1 MKNKKMAPIG
11 VFDSGVGGLTVAR
24 EISRQLPYENIV
36 YFGDTARVPYGSKSQ
51 NTIIRFSE
59 QIIRFLRTKQVKAIV
74 IACNTASALA
84 LDAVKDEFD
93 LPIIGV
99 VIPGARAAV
108 EATTNGKVGVVGTEA
123 TVQSGMY
130 TKVIQGMNPKIEVIE
145 KACPLFVPL
154 VEEGFKEH
162 IVTREIIEYYLESM
176 RNTDIDAMILGCTHY
191 PLLRSKIR
199 EYMGDKIQIV
209 NPAYETAM
217 DLKRLLEEE
226 EMANDET
233 TEHHSE
239 YSFMTKDVL
248 VSISGMHE
256 EIVAVTPEVEDEN
269 EAIEVVT
276 PATYYLKN
284 GKHYIVYEEVVEG
297 TSGVIK
303 NRIKINGDEC
313 VEIVK
318 SGLSNSHM
326 IFEKNKKNQTFYK
339 TPYGQM
345 LIGVN
350 TRHLQ
355 VDFEE
360 DKIAVQIDYELDVN
374 HEPMA
379 DCKIRMNIV
388 SKDSGKFSVLS

>member
-191 PLLRSKIR
+191 PLFR
-199 EYMGDKIQIV
+199 E
-209 NPAYETAM
+209 A
-217 DLKRLLEEE
+217 LE
-226 EMANDET
+226 
-233 TEHHSE
+233 
-239 YSFMTKDVL
+239 FVR
-248 VSISGMHE
+248 
-256 EIVAVTPEVEDEN
+256 
-269 EAIEVVT
+269 
-276 PATYYLKN
+276 
-284 GKHYIVYEEVVEG
+284 
-297 TSGVIK
+297 
-303 NRIKINGDEC
+303 NR
-313 VEIVK
+313 K
-318 SGLSNSHM
+318 S
-326 IFEKNKKNQTFYK
+326 
-339 TPYGQM
+339 
-345 LIGVN
+345 
-350 TRHLQ
+350 
-355 VDFEE
+355 
-360 DKIAVQIDYELDVN
+360 
-374 HEPMA
+374 
-379 DCKIRMNIV
+379 
-388 SKDSGKFSVLS
+388 